1 MEIFMPG
8 DLDNYSKV
16 DRPQTTNRCIPNDL
30 SNLTRSDERENEEDY
45 NQLTQHKCDC
55 SCCQHKKEHAY
66 NESQECKCNCS
77 CEEHNLYNNDN
88 NYMRDNCKCSEVM
101 YPETMYCE
109 KKFKTALKMI
119 KESIQGEK
127 EDEMFYNYLIQ
138 KAPTQEEKNII
149 ASIRD
154 DEIKHNMMFK
164 RIYSD
169 FTGKDVY
176 ASMDY
181 DYNMNMPKSYMEG
194 IKKAFFGELRAMEKY
209 RKIRESM
216 PNRYYRDMLF
226 EILTDEIKHGEYYN
240 YIMTM
245 NK

>member
-8 DLDNYSKV
+8 DLN
-16 DRPQTTNRCIPNDL
+16 
-30 SNLTRSDERENEEDY
+30 NLTRGDKHEEKD
-45 NQLTQHKCDC
+45 
-55 SCCQHKKEHAY
+55 AY
-66 NESQECKCNCS
+66 NEVMNHKCNCSCQQHKNEHDDNEATECKCNCS
-77 CEEHNLYNNDN
+77 CEEHKRYDN
-88 NYMRDNCKCSEVM
+88 EENHMRENYKYDQGM
-101 YPETMYCE
+101 YPQCMYCE

-138 KAPTQEEKNII
+138 KAPTQEEKDII

-194 IKKAFFGELRAMEKY
+194 IKKAFFGELKAMEKY

-226 EILTDEIKHGEYYN
+226 EILTDEMKHGEYYN